1 MLGRRGE
8 GGAAAGLRL
17 RHIVGSES
25 DLLEADTMADL
36 KIKLCTFC
44 CDFQGIR
51 CNNVFISLSAVCLTA
66 SSVWV
71 WVAAGVGCK
80 YFIISWIAPTIK
92 KPEARVA
99 HFSSTHCSL
108 HERALMV
115 CSDLRFVPET

>member
-51 CNNVFISLSAVCLTA
+51 YNIFISLSAVCL
-66 SSVWV
+66 SCEL
-71 WVAAGVGCK
+71 GVGVGG
-80 YFIISWIAPTIK
+80 S
-92 KPEARVA
+92 RRG
-99 HFSSTHCSL
+99 L
-108 HERALMV
+108 
-115 CSDLRFVPET
+115 